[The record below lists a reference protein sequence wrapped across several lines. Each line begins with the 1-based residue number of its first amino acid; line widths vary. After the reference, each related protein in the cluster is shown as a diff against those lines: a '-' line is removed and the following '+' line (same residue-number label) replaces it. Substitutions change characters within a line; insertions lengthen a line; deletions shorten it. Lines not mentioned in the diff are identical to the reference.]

1 MARTYFCPRCLQR
14 IGEDEVRYQDRRGT
28 ATEKPKLTYARSW
41 RDWTSA
47 LWQGAP
53 EPIYRID
60 AQARADSFELG
71 VVGRCPRGHRVP
83 EHAFDVPSI
92 VIAMVG
98 ESAAGKTVYLGTLL
112 EHLDRGRLLPYLDF
126 APDEHSA
133 RLQDQVFGEFYRNN
147 RVPHG
152 TARSRDEFQ
161 REAITHSATSDG
173 QLQFYV
179 SFFDASGEEN
189 TREDIGTRNQFLF
202 AADVVMH
209 FLTPEV
215 LGLAKRTA
223 HRRPD
228 QLQQW
233 HVTNRALHAATN
245 ASEPGSHAAVIVPK
259 SDDIDPAALGMLKDA
274 RAELDYGS
282 GLTLHRAYDIIT
294 QDSYYIRSLL
304 RQNEDGRVLVDR
316 IESRHRS
323 ASYHLVSATGGPADE
338 QTNRFPRRR
347 PQRVLDPLLASLV
360 SVDALSAR
368 EGRRALR

>member
-1 MARTYFCPRCLQR
+1 MARTYFCPRCLER
-14 IGEDEVRYQDRRGT
+14 ITEEQVQYHDRHGN
-28 ATEKPKLTYARSW
+28 AVDKPRLAYARGGREWLEAFW
-41 RDWTSA
+41 R
-47 LWQGAP
+47 GAP
-53 EPIYRID
+53 EPLYRID
-60 AQARADSFELG
+60 PRARADTFARG
-71 VVGRCPRGHRVP
+71 VTARCPQGHRIP
-83 EHAFDVPSI
+83 EHAFDVDSI

-338 QTNRFPRRR
+338 QTNRFPVRR

-360 SVDALSAR
+360 SVGMLSAR
-368 EGRRALR
+368 EGRRALT